1 MRSNH
6 ENPFPPSADLGIP
19 EAAISDKGENFMDQ
33 QQHTRGVVPWL
44 SEWLEVRAAVRP
56 KSPATNELTC
66 ASSWRRRGALRHGR
80 VAAAGARFSPTAA
93 RPPGAREKKLRK
105 PVFET
110 GGRGKDSLRTEAR
123 TDRGWRSVAGVGR
136 PRKSCM
142 GTAQLHCTTPAR
154 TASREI
160 SRFE

>member
-1 MRSNH
+1 
-6 ENPFPPSADLGIP
+6 
-19 EAAISDKGENFMDQ
+19 MDQ
-33 QQHTRGVVPWL
+33 QHTHGVVPWL
-44 SEWLEVRAAVRP
+44 SEWIETRMAARP

-123 TDRGWRSVAGVGR
+123 TDREVPDVRGGAERAGR
-136 PRKSCM
+136 PPRPVHGM
-142 GTAQLHCTTPAR
+142 HRVARLQLHRVDPVC
-154 TASREI
+154 ASAVQDDDVI
-160 SRFE
+160 AGRFE